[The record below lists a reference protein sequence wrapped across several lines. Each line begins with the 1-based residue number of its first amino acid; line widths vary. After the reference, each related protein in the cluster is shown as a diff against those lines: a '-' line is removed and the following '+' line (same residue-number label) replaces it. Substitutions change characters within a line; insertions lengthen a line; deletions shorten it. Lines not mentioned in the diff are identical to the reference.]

1 MRKLNLL
8 LGLGVL
14 LSTLIAFGGIFHW
27 TVNRVYISEGSSVL
41 LRYKGPLL
49 FGSRKTAEPGQFAK
63 DGETG
68 VREQMLGPGRHFYS
82 PIWWERTYVQD
93 LIVESSQVAIVT
105 SKMGESLPE
114 GEFLVSGDLSG
125 PNRVKYK
132 GILRKVFGPGRYRIN
147 PYAYEF
153 KIVKTETTHVGD
165 QLKHAGWVEIPTGY
179 VGVVTNLASIP
190 ERQQA
195 SGIQDEVLQPGL
207 YPVNPYE
214 QQIDIIEIGYR
225 ETSIEVAKRKDRS
238 GKVLLDESGEPV
250 PDDET
255 GISFPS
261 NDGFEIRIDYTAIWG
276 VMPEQAAAVV
286 RTFGTIAAAEQK
298 VIQPQCESIC
308 RNNGSKMGAVQLLV
322 GETRQKFQ
330 LATSDDFREVLKD
343 KDMVLLYGLVRHIYI
358 PLQVRVPIQMGYIA
372 DELTLTREQEKKTAE
387 TEADLREAE
396 RKVELASE
404 KVRVETEKLVA
415 NLVAEGEKEAKELDA
430 TTRQRVA
437 AIDRKIAELD
447 AQKKILLGEA
457 DGFAEGLRQ
466 VAEAQR
472 FQLAVEAFG
481 TASSFSKWQFAEGL
495 PEQIDL
501 RLVYAGE
508 GTLWTDLKSVMPT
521 LPLTNA
527 LKNSQGSGKATDR
540 PASEAKSR

>member
-214 QQIDIIEIGYR
+214 QQIDIVEIGYR